1 MDKNLEHEE
10 SVVSRTVIVT
20 IWVQR
25 RKVDHN
31 RQPTVR
37 DDLIPKLC
45 AVWLW
50 LTRANDWDPYVK
62 PFSSPTGS
70 LREDG
75 GLTTISFGDMFPST
89 MTNELF
95 PHYLMSNICG
105 HDREQIIA
113 EKSSYHFV

>member
-45 AVWLW
+45 AVWL
-50 LTRANDWDPYVK
+50 
-62 PFSSPTGS
+62 
-70 LREDG
+70 
-75 GLTTISFGDMFPST
+75 
-89 MTNELF
+89 
-95 PHYLMSNICG
+95 
-105 HDREQIIA
+105 
-113 EKSSYHFV
+113 

>member
-1 MDKNLEHEE
+1 M
-10 SVVSRTVIVT
+10 
-20 IWVQR
+20 
-25 RKVDHN
+25 
-31 RQPTVR
+31 R

-75 GLTTISFGDMFPST
+75 GLTTICSGDSLECQTSDFPTISLLTSVGMTVSKSLQRNLVIISFKTAGTTFC
-89 MTNELF
+89 N
-95 PHYLMSNICG
+95 HASN
-105 HDREQIIA
+105 
-113 EKSSYHFV
+113 SSYLVVKEKVYLHHREAVE